1 MLDFGCTDLARSVA
15 RLAWGMYTLPG
26 EAAQARER
34 RERTPGVGPPVTPW
48 KGETPQIFLEAPR
61 REMELSCVCRAP
73 AGPRRASIQARGG
86 RWSQARAAEPLGR
99 ILSGSGV
106 INNDTVVVISTHVS

>member
-15 RLAWGMYTLPG
+15 RLAWGMYTSPG

-61 REMELSCVCRAP
+61 REMELSWVCRPPQGPEGP
-73 AGPRRASIQARGG
+73 ASRPEVGGGARPEQLSP
-86 RWSQARAAEPLGR
+86 WDVYFLG
-99 ILSGSGV
+99 LG
-106 INNDTVVVISTHVS
+106 

>member
-15 RLAWGMYTLPG
+15 RLAWGMYTSPG

-34 RERTPGVGPPVTPW
+34 RERTWGRPSCDPVERGDSPN
-48 KGETPQIFLEAPR
+48 
-61 REMELSCVCRAP
+61 LSRSTEEGNGTQLGLQAP